1 MAEAKSYSFKSV
13 GEKTIDYNTRA
24 RARITEPPIGIKT
37 PIEIGSTDDGLLKMH
52 RSLADQIK
60 DNFRNLI
67 LTNKNERLAFPDFG
81 ANLTPLAFELGTED
95 ADEEAMRRIKSAA
108 EKYMPFI
115 SLEDFSLTNEIS
127 DTGATA
133 LIKMLITYSVPT
145 ANIANQNLL
154 LTMRFGG

>member
-13 GEKTIDYNTRA
+13 GEKTVDYNARA
-24 RARITEPPIGIKT
+24 RARVVAPPIGIKT
-37 PIEIGSTDDGLLKMH
+37 PIEIGTTDDGLLKMH

-60 DNFRNLI
+60 DNLRNLI
-67 LTNKNERLAFPDFG
+67 LTNRNERLAFPDFG
-81 ANLTPLAFELGTED
+81 ANLAPLAFELGTED
-95 ADEEAMRRIKSAA
+95 ADEEAMRRIKVAT

-133 LIKMLITYSVPT
+133 LIKMLITYSVPS
-145 ANIANQNLL
+145 ANIANQNLV

>member
-13 GEKTIDYNTRA
+13 GEKTVDYNARA
-24 RARITEPPIGIKT
+24 RARITAPPIGIKT

-60 DNFRNLI
+60 DNLRNLI
-67 LTNKNERLAFPDFG
+67 LTNRNERLAFPDFG
-81 ANLTPLAFELGTED
+81 ANLAPLAFELGAED
-95 ADEEAMRRIKSAA
+95 ADEEAMRRIKAA
-108 EKYMPFI
+108 TEKYMPFI
-115 SLEDFSLTNEIS
+115 TLEDFSLTNEIS
-127 DTGATA
+127 DTSATA
-133 LIKMLITYSVPT
+133 LIKMLITYSVPS

>member
-13 GEKTIDYNTRA
+13 GEKTVDYNARTRA
-24 RARITEPPIGIKT
+24 RVTAPPIGIKT

-60 DNFRNLI
+60 DNLRNLI

-81 ANLTPLAFELGTED
+81 ANLAPLAFELGTED
-95 ADEEAMRRIKSAA
+95 ADEEAMRRIKSAT

-115 SLEDFSLTNEIS
+115 TLEDFSLTNEIS

-133 LIKMLITYSVPT
+133 LIKMLITYSVPS
-145 ANIANQNLL
+145 ANIANQSLL

>member
-13 GEKTIDYNTRA
+13 GEKAKDFNA
-24 RARITEPPIGIKT
+24 RQISRVTSPPIGIKT
-37 PIEIGSTDDGLLKMH
+37 PIEIGTSDDGLFKMH
-52 RSLADQIK
+52 RSMADQIK

-67 LTNKNERLAFPDFG
+67 LTNRNERLAFPDFG
-81 ANLTPLAFELGTED
+81 ADLAPLAFELGSED
-95 ADEEAMRRIKSAA
+95 ADEEAMRRIKTAT

-115 SLEDFSLTNEIS
+115 SLEDFSLTNQIS

-133 LIKMLITYSVPT
+133 LIKMLITYSVPS
-145 ANIANQNLL
+145 ANIINQKLS

>member
-13 GEKTIDYNTRA
+13 GEKRTDYNA
-24 RARITEPPIGIKT
+24 RQQARITSPPIGIKT
-37 PIEIGSTDDGLLKMH
+37 PIEIGSTDDGILKMH
-52 RSLADQIK
+52 RSIADQIK
-60 DNFRNLI
+60 DNLRNLI
-67 LTNKNERLAFPDFG
+67 LTNQNERLSFPDFG
-81 ANLTPLAFELGTED
+81 ANLAPLAFELGSED
-95 ADEEAMRRIKSAA
+95 ADEEAMRRIKVAT

-133 LIKMLITYSVPT
+133 TVRIMITYSVPS
-145 ANIANQNLL
+145 ANIVNQSLS